1 MEENTFT
8 YSYDR
13 EADVMYLSIGQ
24 PQKAKTIELTD
35 DFLLRLSPQTR
46 EVVGLTIIDFSRHF
60 PYLEIPPK
68 FENGFSD
75 VKMVAKKIFLAEA

>member
-1 MEENTFT
+1 MEESTFT

-35 DFLLRLSPQTR
+35 DFLLRFSPQTGK
-46 EVVGLTIIDFSRHF
+46 VVGLTIIDFSKHF

-68 FENGFSD
+68 FSKGVGD
-75 VKMVAKKIFLAEA
+75 VEMVAKKIFLAEA